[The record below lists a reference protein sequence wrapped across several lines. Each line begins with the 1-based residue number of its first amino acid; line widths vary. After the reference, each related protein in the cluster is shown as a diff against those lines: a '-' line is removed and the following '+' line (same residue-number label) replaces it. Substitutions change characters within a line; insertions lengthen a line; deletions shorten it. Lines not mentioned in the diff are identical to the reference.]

1 MGFFAELRRRHV
13 LRAAALYGAVAW
25 LLIQVTD
32 VVSEPLGLPGWLL
45 KVVIWL
51 LVIGFPVMLA
61 IAWSFELTRH
71 GLKRDTGAETSS
83 VAGVSAGRMLDFA
96 IIAALV
102 AALGYF
108 VATRPAGDRGAAAR
122 RASAAPRTL
131 AVLPFA
137 NLTSSAED
145 GYFADGLTEE
155 LLNHLAGIEGLKVAG
170 RTSSFY
176 FKGRNEDLREIGRKL
191 GVSHILEGSVRRS
204 GQRLRVTAQLVSA
217 KDGFH
222 VWSRVYDR
230 ELTDVFLIQDEIGRS
245 VADALKIRLVGG
257 GPEGR
262 LARPPVNAEAYR
274 RYLVARSKLR
284 ERGLENMQSAIR
296 LFDEAAAI
304 DPAFAGAYAG
314 KALALTLLWG
324 NHVVGDART
333 MFADAE
339 TAARRALELDPRS
352 SEAWVALGRVAELSW
367 LVTGQERRSE
377 AGEHFRRAL
386 ELDPQSTLALY
397 WLGRFEQET
406 NPARAIDLF
415 DRAIELDPLDF
426 MAATSRALSLLR
438 IGHSDE
444 ARAEYERLLEIYP
457 DNPTLLG
464 NYADAELS
472 TGRVSHALE
481 LNARAS
487 AAGAGTLSHWLD
499 ARAWWQ
505 LGDLDAARAALL
517 KLDTSNRIQAWMR
530 ETGLAMM
537 QDDLTRVLEEDR
549 KFAREGGPAAVQFAE
564 FFSLVRN
571 GKHAEALRLADEIA
585 PTMIAVPP
593 RVNGD
598 EQICTAPE
606 LALVLARLGQPAQA
620 KDLADAALAAW
631 ERAPGLRMPE
641 HHACRARLLAATGR
655 RDEAQTEFERAV
667 DLGFRGFIDWGFVGI
682 DDDPTYD
689 ALRDDPRF
697 KTQTKRIKADLARQR
712 VAAEAW
718 RSRMAG
724 T

>member
-13 LRAAALYGAVAW
+13 LRAAALYGALAW
-25 LLIQVTD
+25 LLVQVTD
-32 VVSEPLGLPGWLL
+32 VVAEPLGLPGWLL

-51 LVIGFPVMLA
+51 LVIGFPVVLA

-71 GLKRDTGAETSS
+71 GLKRDTGAEAPSA
-83 VAGVSAGRMLDFA
+83 AGVSAGRKLDFA

-108 VATRPAGDRGAAAR
+108 VATRPSGPAAPARGSSGAAR
-122 RASAAPRTL
+122 SL

-137 NLTSSAED
+137 NLSANAED

-155 LLNHLAGIEGLKVAG
+155 LLNLLAGIDGLKVAG

-204 GQRLRVTAQLVSA
+204 GQRLRVTAQLVNA
-217 KDGFH
+217 EDGFH
-222 VWSRVYDR
+222 LWSRVYDR
-230 ELTDVFLIQDEIGRS
+230 ELTDVFLIQDEISRS
-245 VADALKIRLVGG
+245 VADALKIRLVAGG
-257 GPEGR
+257 AD
-262 LARPPVNAEAYR
+262 ARPERPAVDAEAYR

-367 LVTGQERRSE
+367 LVTGHERRSE
-377 AGEHFRRAL
+377 AGEHFRQAL

-415 DRAIELDPLDF
+415 DRAIELDPLEF

-438 IGHSDE
+438 TGRFDE

-464 NYADAELS
+464 NYAEAELS
-472 TGRVSHALE
+472 TGRLSHALE
-481 LNARAS
+481 LNARAR
-487 AAGAGTLSHWLD
+487 AAGAGSLSHWLD

-517 KLDTSNRIQAWMR
+517 KMDTSNRVQAWIR
-530 ETGLAMM
+530 ETGLAMLKH
-537 QDDLTRVLEEDR
+537 DLARVLEQDR
-549 KFAREGGPAAVQFAE
+549 KFARDGGPAAVRVAE
-564 FFSLVRN
+564 FFSLVRS
-571 GKHAEALRLADEIA
+571 GRHAEALRLAEEIS

-593 RVNGD
+593 RVDGD

-606 LALVLARLGQPAQA
+606 LALVLARLGEPVQA
-620 KDLADAALAAW
+620 KHLADAALAAW
-631 ERAPGLRMPE
+631 ERAPGLRMPQ
-641 HHACRARLLAATGR
+641 HHACRARLLATAGR
-655 RDEAQTEFERAV
+655 RDEAQAEFKRAV
-667 DLGFRGFIDWGFVGI
+667 DLGFRGFVEWGFVGI
-682 DDDPTYD
+682 HDDPTYD

-697 KTQTKRIKADLARQR
+697 EAQMKRIRGDLARQR
-712 VAAEAW
+712 VVAEAA
-718 RSRMAG
+718 RKG
-724 T
+724 